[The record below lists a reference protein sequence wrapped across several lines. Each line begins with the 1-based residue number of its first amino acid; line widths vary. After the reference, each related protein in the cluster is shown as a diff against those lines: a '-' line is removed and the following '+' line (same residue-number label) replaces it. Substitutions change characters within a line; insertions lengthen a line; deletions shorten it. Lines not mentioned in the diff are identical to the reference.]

1 VRCAR
6 RTRSRL
12 LRGHSLTLC
21 LRNCSSDKTPHQS
34 PSPCRTR
41 TVQHNRPRLTMREE
55 GRAQCRGSTGSPQ
68 RGRRRTGAPVGVRRH
83 AQRRRSRHRRSVV
96 RGRRPHVCGQAL
108 ARPPLARREVS
119 GHSDH
124 PHRAGEAHHTEL
136 DQDPDS
142 CRLESLHTGLE
153 SGSPCDAGI
162 RWREA
167 PLRSRQTDRPPESGT
182 CRPGHT
188 RWLLRWSAWGPLLL
202 ELSPRQ
208 HRAGRPTRDHEERA
222 DHRDRPR
229 RP

>member
-1 VRCAR
+1 MRCAR

-153 SGSPCDAGI
+153 SRAEVPVTQVFAGEKPRSEATNRPTTGI
-162 RWREA
+162 RYM
-167 PLRSRQTDRPPESGT
+167 
-182 CRPGHT
+182 
-188 RWLLRWSAWGPLLL
+188 
-202 ELSPRQ
+202 
-208 HRAGRPTRDHEERA
+208 PTRPHAMATAMERLGTSA
-222 DHRDRPR
+222 A
-229 RP
+229 